1 MFSKFQANP
10 SAQTVILETIG
21 VVTGIIRLGGEDD
34 ISLETSKNASDM
46 NGRINALL
54 RKPQGMHAEIRE
66 FLTDARDALSMVAA
80 TRSAKRTDVI
90 DFKTRQP
97 WLQDNPVFHR
107 KLERMRSR
115 LGAKAA
121 EVFDNHFLS
130 DTKEMLASLPAQSN
144 GQPPNGA
151 PRYAMAIA
159 KGLNRL

>member
-10 SAQTVILETIG
+10 SAQTVVLETIG

-34 ISLETSKNASDM
+34 ISLETSKNAADM
-46 NGRINALL
+46 NSRINALL
-54 RKPQGMHAEIRE
+54 RKPQGMHADIRD
-66 FLTDARDALSMVAA
+66 FLTEARDALSAIAV
-80 TRSAKRTDVI
+80 TRSAKRLDVI

-107 KLERMRSR
+107 KIERMRSR

-121 EVFDNHFLS
+121 EVFDHHFLA
-130 DTKEMLASLPAQSN
+130 DTKEMLARLPKEAN
-144 GQPPNGA
+144 GRAPDGA
-151 PRYAMAIA
+151 PLYSQVIA